1 MAKFILKELSRYPIG
16 AYGDI
21 IYRNALLY
29 PDDIAF
35 SYGQERLSFSQF
47 NKNVNRLIH
56 AIKSHGAEKGDVL
69 GILSWNCLEYTV
81 IYGAAMKGG
90 FIASPFNA
98 RLQADELDYLINY
111 SETRILFVGSQLVD
125 LVNALRPRIPHV
137 KEFISIIAAA
147 ALNRTPGVGRV
158 FVGNMLGG
166 LRQIIEFGNEE
177 QKKRFL
183 PRISKGEIGA
193 IVITEPFAGTDA
205 AAQETAA
212 RLDGDHYVLNGKKR
226 YIVSAGVA
234 DRYMVYARTSN
245 DREDRRKYRHL
256 TAFIVEK
263 GTPGFSVE
271 KINEVIGFENIQ
283 NGVLDFKDV
292 RVPVANMLGQEG
304 QGWPVM
310 TAGLNF
316 ERTLICAQTA
326 GWMEELIRNTVPY
339 CQRRV
344 QFGKPTIS
352 FVNNQFKIADLVS
365 RLKIARL
372 LTFYTAYLWDLG
384 WDITLESNMAKVYN
398 AESVMASSLD
408 AIQVMGGDGLT
419 PFYPLSAI
427 MHVAKMENIAGGT
440 MEACRLVIQRT
451 PMRQM
456 APECKQPV
464 RVVHEK
470 LGVPVPAAKAP
481 EKSKAMDAD
490 SLLKVLAEDYR
501 VNPGLHMNRGDMLLR
516 YDVTDEALDE
526 VLLSLEQKELAQLVG
541 DKKGI
546 ALAKA
551 TYVGLEQAFP
561 KDHYK
566 WFPAWATGDRIF

>member
-1 MAKFILKELSRYPIG
+1 MEVYPWWTDEQKAFQEEMTAFVEEMMPRDAETRWKREFPWDIFKIIG
-16 AYGDI
+16 
-21 IYRNALLY
+21 
-29 PDDIAF
+29 
-35 SYGQERLSFSQF
+35 
-47 NKNVNRLIH
+47 
-56 AIKSHGAEKGDVL
+56 EKGYTGAGVPK
-69 GILSWNCLEYTV
+69 EYGGMGM
-81 IYGAAMKGG
+81 GATGAC
-90 FIASPFNA
+90 
-98 RLQADELDYLINY
+98 
-111 SETRILFVGSQLVD
+111 
-125 LVNALRPRIPHV
+125 
-137 KEFISIIAAA
+137 IAAA
-147 ALNRTPGVGRV
+147 CMNRIPGPGRV
-158 FVGNMLGG
+158 YVGNMLGG

-193 IVITEPFAGTDA
+193 IVITEPVAGTDA
-205 AAQETAA
+205 AAQATMA
-212 RLDGDHYVLNGKKR
+212 RRDGEVYVLNGKKR

-234 DRYMVYARTSN
+234 DRYMVYARTS
-245 DREDRRKYRHL
+245 DDPQDRRKYRHL
-256 TAFIVEK
+256 TAFVVEK

-292 RVPVANMLGQEG
+292 RVPVSNRLGKEG
-304 QGWPVM
+304 EGWSVM

-326 GWMEELIRNTVPY
+326 GWMEELLRNTVPY

-352 FVNNQFKIADLVS
+352 FVNNQFKVADLVS

-398 AESVMASSLD
+398 AEGVMASSLD

-427 MHVAKMENIAGGT
+427 MHVAKVENIAGGT
-440 MEACRLVIQRT
+440 MEACRMVIHRT
-451 PMRQM
+451 AMKQM
-456 APECKQPV
+456 ARELKQPRCV
-464 RVVHEK
+464 IHQE
-470 LGVPVPAAKAP
+470 LGVPVPTAEDPPKADRVD
-481 EKSKAMDAD
+481 EE

-501 VNPGLHMNRGDMLLR
+501 VNPGLHMNREDMLLHF
-516 YDVTDEALDE
+516 DVTHERLDE
-526 VLLSLEQKELAQLVG
+526 VLLSLEQKRWALLNR

-551 TYVGLEQAFP
+551 TYDGLERAFP
-561 KDHYK
+561 KDYYK
-566 WFPAWATGDRIF
+566 WFPGWATEDRIF